1 MRWPRASALASD
13 KLTTTYF
20 PTACDLDAWSGRPWA
35 GGVQLEELRA
45 LETLE
50 VRTKNSLYEI
60 TVMDPQ
66 RGDVLV
72 RGGTFFPVYTKVRL
86 AGASLA
92 GSFLKL
98 FGIYVGFSIEFATG
112 AETIVTTRVR
122 QIDIVPSRLHS

>member
-1 MRWPRASALASD
+1 M
-13 KLTTTYF
+13 TTTYL
-20 PTACDLDAWSGRPWA
+20 PTVCDLETWSGRPWA
-35 GGVQLEELRA
+35 GGVQLGALQA

-50 VRTKNSLYEI
+50 VRTKNSVYEI
-60 TVMDPQ
+60 TVMDPE

-122 QIDIVPSRLHS
+122 QIDIVPSRALS

>member
-1 MRWPRASALASD
+1 M
-13 KLTTTYF
+13 TTTYL

-35 GGVQLEELRA
+35 GGVQLGKLRA
-45 LETLE
+45 LETIE

-92 GSFLKL
+92 GCFLKL
-98 FGIYVGFSIEFATG
+98 SGIYVGFSIEFATG